1 MALDPHK
8 MKELRE
14 LTGAG
19 ISDCKEAL
27 EAAGG
32 DIEKARE
39 LLRKKGMDRAGK
51 LAGKEAKVGRVYSYV
66 HSTESQKGKFGSLV
80 EMTCQTD
87 FVLKSPEFDELIH
100 DIALHI
106 SSANP
111 KYVSKDEVPAAEVE
125 AEKARY
131 ADDVKGKPEQIAQKI
146 IQGKLDKTFFAKFCL
161 MSQPFVNEAKFKGT
175 VDDLIKGKSGKFGE
189 NIEVRRFARFEVGK
203 ETSFADR
210 TQKKV

>member
-1 MALDPHK
+1 MAVDPHK

-19 ISDCKEAL
+19 MSDCKEAL
-27 EAAGG
+27 EKSNG
-32 DIEKARE
+32 DVEKARE
-39 LLRKKGMDRAGK
+39 VLRQKGMDRAGK
-51 LAGKEAKVGRVYSYV
+51 LAGKEAKVGRVYAYV
-66 HSTESQKGKFGSLV
+66 HSTESQKGKFGALL
-80 EMTCQTD
+80 ELTCQTD
-87 FVLKSPEFDELIH
+87 FVLKNPEIEEMIH
-100 DIALHI
+100 DIAIHI

-111 KYVSKDEVPAAEVE
+111 KYISKDEVPAAEVE

-131 ADDVKGKPEQIAQKI
+131 AEDVKGKPEQIAQKI
-146 IQGKLDKTFFAKFCL
+146 IQGKLDKTFFAKTCL
-161 MSQPFVNEAKFKGT
+161 YSQPFVNEAKFKGT
-175 VDDLIKGKSGKFGE
+175 IEEMIKGKSGKFGE